1 MSVLYTIGHSNH
13 QIDEFIKLLNAHQ
26 ISALVDVRSHPYSRH
41 FPQFCK
47 QEIKNSLMAAGI
59 EYVYLGMELGARS
72 NNPACYLNGKV
83 QYDLLAK
90 DPLFSKGIQR
100 LLQGMEKFNIALM
113 CAEKDPLQCHR
124 AILVARQIFQ
134 QSISVQ
140 HIHADGSLENH
151 ADLEIRMMELNK
163 ISDVDMF
170 RSKEEILQDA
180 YKIHGQKI
188 AYQDEAMLKEEL
200 THGAVI

>member
-13 QIDEFIKLLNAHQ
+13 QIDDFIKLLKTHL
-26 ISALVDVRSHPYSRH
+26 ITALVDVRSHPYSRH

-47 QEIKNSLMAAGI
+47 QEIKNSLLVAGI
-59 EYVYLGMELGARS
+59 EYVYLGKELGARS
-72 NNPACYLNGKV
+72 NNPGCYINGKV

-134 QSISVQ
+134 QGVAVQ
-140 HIHADGSLENH
+140 HIHADGSLEGH
-151 ADLEIRMMELNK
+151 AQMEQRMMALNK

-170 RSKEEILQDA
+170 HSKEEILQDA